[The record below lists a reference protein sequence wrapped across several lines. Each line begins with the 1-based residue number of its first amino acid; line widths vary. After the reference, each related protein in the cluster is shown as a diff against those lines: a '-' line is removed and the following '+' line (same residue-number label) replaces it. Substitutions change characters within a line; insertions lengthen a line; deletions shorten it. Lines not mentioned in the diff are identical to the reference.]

1 MKSELKKD
9 RKAGAV
15 QRNVLRAASSRVKE
29 ENLRTGILEI
39 VLHYLMKIDSEGK
52 PQPPVEM
59 SEIGELF
66 ITARVMPMDDNLAKE
81 KEA

>member
-1 MKSELKKD
+1 MKSEWKKD

-15 QRNVLRAASSRVKE
+15 QRNVFRAASSRVKE
-29 ENLRTGILEI
+29 ENLTEDRHTRDCATLPYENGLR
-39 VLHYLMKIDSEGK
+39 

-66 ITARVMPMDDNLAKE
+66 ITARVMRTIT
-81 KEA
+81 